1 MSKHIKRFS
10 APKHWGLRTK
20 EATFAVKPLPGPHP
34 EELGIPLLGLVRDY
48 LGYAQNASEAKKVI
62 VEGNI
67 AVDHIVRKDY
77 KYPAGLMDV
86 VTVLKTKENY
96 RLLPGPNG
104 LRLQPISATEAKTKL
119 LRISG
124 KSLVKGGQVQLNLH
138 DGSNMVIDPKKA
150 RSYRTGDV
158 IQVRLPDREIRDHLS
173 VETGNVAIVY
183 KGKRRGEVGTIQAI
197 EAGEGTQPTLVT
209 LTSDGSEFQTLFDYI
224 FVIGRKR
231 PKIKVE

>member
-10 APKHWGLRTK
+10 APRHWGLRTK
-20 EATFAVKPLPGPHP
+20 QATFAVKPHPGPHP

-48 LGYAQNASEAKKVI
+48 LGYAQSAQEAKKII

-67 AVDHIVRKDY
+67 AIDHIVRKDY

-86 VTVLKTKENY
+86 VTVVKTKENY
-96 RLLPGPNG
+96 RLLPDPRG
-104 LRLQPISATEAKTKL
+104 LRLQPISETEGKTKL

-124 KSLVKGGQVQLNLH
+124 KTLVRSGLVQLNLH
-138 DGSNMVIDPKKA
+138 DGSNLLVDAKKA
-150 RSYRTGDV
+150 SSYRTGDV
-158 IQVRLPDREIRDHLS
+158 IQIRLPEKEIRDHLS
-173 VETGNVAIVY
+173 VKKGNVAMLY
-183 KGKRRGEVGTIQAI
+183 KGKRRGEIGTIEEI
-197 EAGEGTQPTLVT
+197 EAGEGAQPALVALSSNGATL
-209 LTSDGSEFQTLFDYI
+209 QTLLDYV